1 MTFRA
6 NAWLVFVAG
15 CSLLAACGNETQRL
29 EHSKL
34 GDFARFGRSVD
45 ISGTRAVVSAYQENS
60 SQGAVYIFTRLSD
73 TWSLEARLVS
83 PNPDDEQ
90 FGDSVAVSGNTVV
103 VGAPMDDQAGA
114 FRSGSVYVFERAS
127 DGSWP
132 LATTLSSQGGHQ
144 AWEAFGVEVAI
155 DGNLIAVGA
164 VDRDQAGQ
172 TDAGGVF
179 VFERSGTSWSY
190 LQQLTAPMPVAQD
203 KFGNAIDVV
212 GTNIVVGAVRR
223 DNGVRVDAGA
233 VFVYTRPGA
242 LFSLAQSIQPRDAAA
257 NDLFGVDVALEVAS
271 GGARRLV
278 IGAEGCDPGGVSNA
292 GAAYVYDSPGAAV
305 FTQTQKLIAGDPAQG
320 AIFGDAV
327 AVAGTRISVGAP
339 SFNGAAPQSGAAYT
353 FALSGTWTQ
362 QQKLVRNPSD
372 ASATFGNAVAMVGTN
387 LLIGASNESI
397 GTLFDYTGAVHAYL
411 EVAGT
416 HEHMHVLTAQGSD
429 SAQNYGL
436 RVSLGGDTMAVV
448 GGSHVDVYRRD
459 AYGWSEEQHLPAPS
473 PGMLTGVAIDGATV
487 AIAGRRTGPMFPN
500 PQGFIQV
507 YVRTG
512 DTWTLQQELLPD
524 LVSVSFPQESAN
536 SLVLALQGDTLVLG
550 ARRWNLGD
558 GRVFVYERSGT
569 VWTQSQMFMSPQ
581 QATNFDM
588 NFGNQVRLD
597 GNTLAIAEVPSSGQP
612 GTLQNGNVFVYTRPN
627 ATGDFTQ
634 QQVLTAPVPA
644 LLDYYGR
651 GIALDGDLLATLS
664 GAGSMLRVYRR
675 TGGTF
680 NEIWN
685 TPSPDVG
692 GVAPSEAGLA
702 LHGDRLAVG
711 ASSATVDSAAGAGE
725 VRVLLRQPDDTFAP
739 DTALR
744 TVIAASTNLGR
755 AVAMDGDRIIASGSS
770 TLGRIYSFE
779 L

>member
-1 MTFRA
+1 MTIRA
-6 NAWLVFVAG
+6 NAFFLIAT
-15 CSLLAACGNETQRL
+15 CSLLTACGNETQRL
-29 EHSKL
+29 EQSRL
-34 GDFARFGRSVD
+34 GDFARFGRSID

-60 SQGAVYIFTRLSD
+60 SEGAVYIFTRLTD

-127 DGSWP
+127 DGTWP
-132 LATTLSSQGGHQ
+132 LAQTLSSQGGHQ

-179 VFERSGTSWSY
+179 VFERSGSSWSY

-203 KFGNAIDVV
+203 KFGNAIDIV
-212 GTNIVVGAVRR
+212 GTNIAVAALRR
-223 DNGVRVDAGA
+223 DRGAITDAGA
-233 VFVYTRPGA
+233 VYVYTRPGST
-242 LFSLAQSIQPRDAAA
+242 FSLAQSIQPRDGLA
-257 NDLFGVDVALEVAS
+257 NDLFGSDVALEVAS

-278 IGAEGCDPGGVSNA
+278 IGAEGCDPGNVSNA
-292 GAAYVYDSPGAAV
+292 GAVYVYDTPGAGV
-305 FTQTQKLIAGDPAQG
+305 FAQTQKLIAGDPAPG
-320 AIFGDAV
+320 AIFGTAV
-327 AVAGTRISVGAP
+327 ALAGTRIAVGAP

-362 QQKLVRNPSD
+362 QQKLERNPSD
-372 ASATFGNAVAMVGTN
+372 ANATYGNAVAMVGTN

-397 GTLFDYTGAVHAYL
+397 GTLFDYTGAAHAYL
-411 EVAGT
+411 EVSGSY
-416 HEHMHVLTAQGSD
+416 EHMHVLTAQGSQA
-429 SAQNYGL
+429 SQNYGL
-436 RVSLGGDTMAVV
+436 RLSLGGDTMAVL
-448 GGSHVDVYRRD
+448 GASHVDVYRRD
-459 AYGWSEEQHLPAPS
+459 AYGWSEEQHLPGPNPS
-473 PGMLTGVAIDGATV
+473 TLTGVAADGSTV
-487 AIAGRRTGPMFPN
+487 AIAGRRTGAMFPN

-512 DTWTLQQELLPD
+512 DTWTMQQELLPD
-524 LVSVSFPQESAN
+524 LASAALPAESAN
-536 SLVLALQGDTLVLG
+536 SLVLDLEGDTLVLG
-550 ARRWNLGD
+550 ARRWNGGD
-558 GRVFVYERSGT
+558 GRVFVYERAGG

-581 QATNFDM
+581 QASNFDM
-588 NFGNQVRLD
+588 NFGNQVRID
-597 GNTLAIAEVPSSGQP
+597 DNTLLIAEIPSSGVP
-612 GTLQNGNVFVYTRPN
+612 GSPQNGNVFVYTRAN
-627 ATGDFTQ
+627 GAADFAQ
-634 QQVLTAPVPA
+634 QQVLSAPVPA
-644 LLDYYGR
+644 AGDYYGR
-651 GIALDGDLLATLS
+651 GLAIDGNLLATLS
-664 GAGSMLRVYRR
+664 GNGTLRVYRR

-680 NEIWN
+680 NEIWS

-692 GVAPSEAGLA
+692 GAAPSEAGLA
-702 LHGDRLAVG
+702 LNGDRLAVG

-725 VRVLLRQPDDTFAP
+725 VRVLLRQPDDTYAP

-744 TVIAASTNLGR
+744 TVVAASTNLGR
-755 AVAMDGDRIIASGSS
+755 AVAMDADRIIASGSS